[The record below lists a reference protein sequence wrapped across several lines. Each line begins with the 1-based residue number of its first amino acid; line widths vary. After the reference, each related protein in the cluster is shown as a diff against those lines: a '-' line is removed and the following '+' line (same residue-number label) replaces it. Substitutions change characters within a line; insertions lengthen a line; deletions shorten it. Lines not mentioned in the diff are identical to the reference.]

1 MNLQIENTRKWGG
14 RWTGISKFPGLIH
27 LGIRG
32 FLVAYYYNEDKFKRF
47 NEGGETMIDT
57 IQSLSMRKAKEYLRR
72 RKRQKGA
79 ERNLITG
86 LIFLTALV
94 LLIIFY

>member
-57 IQSLSMRKAKEYLRR
+57 VQAISRRKAKEYLEKKDKQKKM
-72 RKRQKGA
+72 KR
-79 ERNLITG
+79 NIITG
-86 LIFLTALV
+86 LIFLAALI
-94 LLIIFY
+94 LLAIFY

>member
-1 MNLQIENTRKWGG
+1 MNLRIENTRKWGG

-27 LGIRG
+27 VGIG
-32 FLVAYYYNEDKFKRF
+32 GILIVNSKNGLRF

-57 IQSLSMRKAKEYLRR
+57 VQAISRRKAKAYLQKK
-72 RKRQKGA
+72 KRQKKV
-79 ERNLITG
+79 RKNLITG
-86 LIFLTALV
+86 LIFLAALI

>member
-1 MNLQIENTRKWGG
+1 LLFITTR
-14 RWTGISKFPGLIH
+14 INSKNGL
-27 LGIRG
+27 
-32 FLVAYYYNEDKFKRF
+32 RF

-57 IQSLSMRKAKEYLRR
+57 VQAISRRKAKEYLEKKDKQKKM
-72 RKRQKGA
+72 KR
-79 ERNLITG
+79 NIITG